1 LSAPESAV
9 KTPADFPAALVAVRR
24 AKSLHQHHVAAELGL
39 SVRTLVRWENGLS
52 RPGVVQR
59 ESLVAWLRTLTGPE
73 VERALVALGTV
84 VTRTGG
90 APAPLSPEDAKRAA
104 MVVENA
110 LFKAAE
116 QGEVPARAARAIA
129 VAVLEACDST
139 GLTPKRARE
148 LLAK

>member
-1 LSAPESAV
+1 MTSPS
-9 KTPADFPAALVAVRR
+9 DFPAALVAVRR

-84 VTRTGG
+84 VTRPVGTAG
-90 APAPLSPEDAKRAA
+90 APLSPEDAKRAA

-110 LFKAAE
+110 LYKAAE
-116 QGEVPARAARAIA
+116 LGEVPARVARAIA

-139 GLTPKRARE
+139 GLTAKRARE

>member
-1 LSAPESAV
+1 M
-9 KTPADFPAALVAVRR
+9 KTPTDFPAALVALRR
-24 AKSLHQHHVAAELGL
+24 ARSLHQHHVAAELGL
-39 SVRTLVRWENGLS
+39 SVRTLVRWEKGQS

-59 ESLVAWLRTLTGPE
+59 ESLVEWLRTLTGPD

-84 VTRTGG
+84 LTRPVGTPG
-90 APAPLSPEDAKRAA
+90 APLSAEDAKRAA

-110 LFKAAE
+110 LYKAAE
-116 QGEVPARAARAIA
+116 HGEVPARVARAIA